1 MKVTKITIIFLVACL
16 TLGCQDRRQGI
27 TNPEPIVEAEAK
39 STEQPIPFSFPTK
52 ATVVLKD
59 GRSRSG
65 KITDINTQNIT
76 IQKGQSIAKEAI
88 ANISRIDFNGDI
100 WWPAS
105 SKIMKFRG
113 DKDGI
118 NMQGKP
124 RRFQLRMDGLEWE
137 DAENGV
143 AIVKP
148 ESVIGVDDERTDLLQ
163 TIIRNPEKSRYIVSK
178 MEFVPEEQILII
190 TATSRSRTE

>member
-1 MKVTKITIIFLVACL
+1 
-16 TLGCQDRRQGI
+16 
-27 TNPEPIVEAEAK
+27 
-39 STEQPIPFSFPTK
+39 
-52 ATVVLKD
+52 
-59 GRSRSG
+59 
-65 KITDINTQNIT
+65 
-76 IQKGQSIAKEAI
+76 
-88 ANISRIDFNGDI
+88 
-100 WWPAS
+100 
-105 SKIMKFRG
+105 
-113 DKDGI
+113 
-118 NMQGKP
+118 MQGKP